1 MSEYGKPQ
9 YAQVEQP
16 SGCEP
21 PILHCPICG
30 AKTGR
35 VEEEKGLVIDPCEH
49 LAFFFF
55 PETGEFLFQSESFAE
70 KTKDIDWEEVS
81 YSDFPEALE
90 KVGYDNRLLIIEMI
104 YGGIGCGPVSMS
116 DIYGFD
122 FGTLKS
128 PYLT

>member
-49 LAFFFF
+49 LAFSFSQKQGSFFF
-55 PETGEFLFQSESFAE
+55 NLKVLQKKPRILTG
-70 KTKDIDWEEVS
+70 KK
-81 YSDFPEALE
+81 
-90 KVGYDNRLLIIEMI
+90 
-104 YGGIGCGPVSMS
+104 
-116 DIYGFD
+116 
-122 FGTLKS
+122 
-128 PYLT
+128 YLTAISRKLLKKWDTTIGY